1 MRHVWIT
8 GAGRGI
14 GAAIALAFAREGA
27 TLSLSGR
34 NLATLNLQ
42 KQILEQACPGVK
54 VHVSVMDLVD
64 AASVTAAYQANHHAL
79 GPVDVLIN
87 NAGQALSQPFA
98 KTDMTLWHQMLN
110 VNLTGTYLCI
120 QATLP
125 DLRTPQP
132 QRSGTLVRLVGMT
145 LEARGVM
152 APLGACCEVVG
163 QTGHRVEAE
172 VVGFNDK
179 VLFLMPF
186 TEPTGVGPGDM
197 VRVLSN
203 SSLVKLGPEL
213 LGRVIDGRCQPL
225 DGKPDPGCKELLS
238 LLGRPINPMERG
250 PINKILDVGVKA
262 INGVLTL
269 GRGQRLGLVAGS
281 GVGKSVLLGMLTRF
295 TKADVVVIGLIGER
309 GREVQAFIQESLG
322 EEGLA
327 KSVVVAAP
335 ANVSPVLR
343 LKATHLTHVIAEYFR
358 DQGKDVLMLCDS
370 LTRVAH
376 AQREIGLAIGEPPTA
391 KGYPPSVFALL
402 PNLIERGGVGRHGH
416 GSITAIYT
424 VLAEGDDAAD
434 PIVDIAR
441 ASLDGQVMLSRKL
454 ADSAHYPAI
463 DLTGSISRLMQS
475 LLSNEDLKSANKLR
489 RLWSIYQQNV
499 DLVQVGAYENG
510 SNPELDEAIRL
521 NDRIVSFLRQDMH
534 ISQDYETTRQQLREL
549 LSQ

>member
-1 MRHVWIT
+1 MNF
-8 GAGRGI
+8 
-14 GAAIALAFAREGA
+14 AADID
-27 TLSLSGR
+27 
-34 NLATLNLQ
+34 
-42 KQILEQACPGVK
+42 
-54 VHVSVMDLVD
+54 SV
-64 AASVTAAYQANHHAL
+64 
-79 GPVDVLIN
+79 
-87 NAGQALSQPFA
+87 
-98 KTDMTLWHQMLN
+98 
-110 VNLTGTYLCI
+110 
-120 QATLP
+120 LP
-125 DLRTPQP
+125 HLRTPQP

-163 QTGHRVEAE
+163 RHGHRVEAE

-179 VLFLMPF
+179 ILFLMPF

-197 VRVLSN
+197 VRVISN
-203 SSLVKLGPEL
+203 SSLVSLGPEL

-225 DGKPDPGCKELLS
+225 DGKPPPECKELLS

-269 GRGQRLGLVAGS
+269 GRGQRLGLIAGS

-327 KSVVVAAP
+327 KSVVIAAP

-376 AQREIGLAIGEPPTA
+376 AQREIGLAIGEPPTS

-402 PNLIERGGVGRHGH
+402 PNLIERAGVGRNGH

-424 VLAEGDDAAD
+424 VLAEGDDGND

-454 ADSAHYPAI
+454 ADAAHYPAI
-463 DLTGSISRLMQS
+463 DLNGSISRVMQT
-475 LLSNEDLKSANKLR
+475 LLAPADLKQANRFR
-489 RLWSIYQQNV
+489 RLWSLYQQNV
-499 DLVQVGAYENG
+499 DLIQVGAYQSG
-510 SNPELDEAIRL
+510 SNPEIDQAITLRAEMEA
-521 NDRIVSFLRQDMH
+521 FLQQDMH
-534 ISQDYETTRQQLREL
+534 TGMEEPATRERLRRLMEG
-549 LSQ
+549 

>member
-1 MRHVWIT
+1 MT
-8 GAGRGI
+8 DF
-14 GAAIALAFAREGA
+14 ALEVEQ
-27 TLSLSGR
+27 SLSG
-34 NLATLNLQ
+34 
-42 KQILEQACPGVK
+42 
-54 VHVSVMDLVD
+54 
-64 AASVTAAYQANHHAL
+64 
-79 GPVDVLIN
+79 
-87 NAGQALSQPFA
+87 
-98 KTDMTLWHQMLN
+98 
-110 VNLTGTYLCI
+110 
-120 QATLP
+120 
-125 DLRTPQP
+125 LRTPQP

-163 QTGHRVEAE
+163 RHGHRVEAE

-186 TEPTGVGPGDM
+186 TEPAGVGPGDM
-197 VRVLSN
+197 VRVVSN
-203 SSLVKLGPEL
+203 SSLVSLGPEL

-225 DGKPDPGCKELLS
+225 DGKPAPVCKDLLS

-262 INGVLTL
+262 INGILTL
-269 GRGQRLGLVAGS
+269 GRGQRLGLIAGS

-295 TKADVVVIGLIGER
+295 TKADIVIIGLIGER

-327 KSVVVAAP
+327 KSVVIAAP

-391 KGYPPSVFALL
+391 KGYPPSVFGLL

-463 DLTGSISRLMQS
+463 DLTGSISRLMQT
-475 LLSNEDLKSANKLR
+475 LLSSDDLKSANKLR
-489 RLWSIYQQNV
+489 RLWSLYQQNV
-499 DLVQVGAYENG
+499 DLIQVGAYEHG

-521 NDRIVSFLRQDMH
+521 HDRIVNFLRQDMH
-534 ISQDYETTRQQLREL
+534 ISQDYEVTRAQLRDL
-549 LSQ
+549 LNQ

>member
-1 MRHVWIT
+1 MD
-8 GAGRGI
+8 
-14 GAAIALAFAREGA
+14 FADEVEQ
-27 TLSLSGR
+27 SLSG
-34 NLATLNLQ
+34 
-42 KQILEQACPGVK
+42 
-54 VHVSVMDLVD
+54 
-64 AASVTAAYQANHHAL
+64 
-79 GPVDVLIN
+79 
-87 NAGQALSQPFA
+87 
-98 KTDMTLWHQMLN
+98 
-110 VNLTGTYLCI
+110 
-120 QATLP
+120 
-125 DLRTPQP
+125 LRTPQP

-163 QTGHRVEAE
+163 RHGHRVEAE

-186 TEPTGVGPGDM
+186 TEPAGVGPGDM
-197 VRVLSN
+197 VRVVSN
-203 SSLVKLGPEL
+203 SSLVSLGPEL

-225 DGKPDPGCKELLS
+225 DGKPAPVCKDLLS

-262 INGVLTL
+262 INGILTL
-269 GRGQRLGLVAGS
+269 VRGQRLGLIAGS

-295 TKADVVVIGLIGER
+295 TKADIVVIGLIGER

-327 KSVVVAAP
+327 KSVVIAAP

-391 KGYPPSVFALL
+391 KGYPPSVFGLL

-463 DLTGSISRLMQS
+463 DLTGSISRLMQT
-475 LLSNEDLKSANKLR
+475 LLSSEDLKLSNKLR
-489 RLWSIYQQNV
+489 RLWSLYQQNV
-499 DLVQVGAYENG
+499 DLIQVGAYENG

-521 NDRIVSFLRQDMH
+521 NDRIVNFLRQDMH
-534 ISQDYETTRQQLREL
+534 ISQDYEVTRTQLREL
-549 LSQ
+549 LNQS